1 MNILPLGLFSGNEV
15 TSESFSQTDG
25 GGVSFDALLAS
36 LNLNGLNLNGETG
49 LQTTRSKTSAEK
61 TPDQPSAEQSDEM
74 APAEL
79 AAFILPGLS
88 LAPSAISEIEPISQ
102 NVAKAAELSSMPGLG
117 SQPPA
122 SAAPETDQQ
131 ALRQP
136 GAGSDQGTD
145 ASKAKTSSPPNQPPA
160 QSLPQNASAAP
171 EKAIQALQQLLA
183 KTETT
188 QLQNHPSLASLTMGQ
203 NPGPSQQAAP
213 ESLAALQSAQPAR
226 VDANAKNGKGQEI
239 NLTGDMGAGSDTTAE
254 TTTGAAQSK
263 AATATATNSNGQ
275 QGGALPDQMAAS
287 LMSDQDLAL
296 APQGDADFASELD
309 IQQADT
315 SRIQAARGDVSV
327 ANQARAGASHA
338 AAVVAQI
345 SERLLQK
352 FDGGST
358 RFEIRLDPAELG
370 EVDVRVEV
378 DRDGR
383 VQAVLAARDP
393 AAVDAIHRGLKSLE
407 NALAQAGL
415 DLGENGVRVELD
427 QKQNS
432 ASFAGNEAGSDK
444 GPSASANTESE
455 ILTAEADQ
463 SEHPLMQTW
472 SGQRLDVRV

>member
-25 GGVSFDALLAS
+25 SGASFNALLAS

-49 LQTTRSKTSAEK
+49 LQLNKSQSISGNAADQSS
-61 TPDQPSAEQSDEM
+61 PDQSEDTGPG
-74 APAEL
+74 EL

-88 LAPSAISEIEPISQ
+88 PRPSA
-102 NVAKAAELSSMPGLG
+102 ELTKPTTPDLVSSAPV
-117 SQPPA
+117 SV
-122 SAAPETDQQ
+122 APEADQM

-136 GAGSDQGTD
+136 GEGSEQGADT
-145 ASKAKTSSPPNQPPA
+145 SKAKTAAASNQPPV
-160 QSLPQNASAAP
+160 QSLPQNASPAS
-171 EKAIQALQQLLA
+171 EKAIQAMQQLLA
-183 KTETT
+183 KAETT
-188 QLQNHPSLASLTMGQ
+188 QLQSHPSLASLTMGQ
-203 NPGPSQQAAP
+203 NPGLSQRAAP

-226 VDANAKNGKGQEI
+226 VDANAKNGKGQD
-239 NLTGDMGAGSDTTAE
+239 LKLSGDVSAGSDTTAE
-254 TTTGAAQSK
+254 TTTGAAQNK
-263 AATATATNSNGQ
+263 VATSAATNSNGQ
-275 QGGALPDQMAAS
+275 QGGALPDQAAQS
-287 LMSDQDLAL
+287 LAGEPDLAL
-296 APQGDADFASELD
+296 APQGDADFAAELD
-309 IQQADT
+309 LQQADPQ
-315 SRIQAARGDVSV
+315 RVQAARADVSV

-378 DRDGR
+378 SRDGK

>member
-25 GGVSFDALLAS
+25 SGASFNALLAS

-49 LQTTRSKTSAEK
+49 LQLNKSQSISGNAA
-61 TPDQPSAEQSDEM
+61 DQSHSDQSEDTG
-74 APAEL
+74 PGEL
-79 AAFILPGLS
+79 SAFILPGLS
-88 LAPSAISEIEPISQ
+88 PAPSA
-102 NVAKAAELSSMPGLG
+102 ELTKPDLVSPA
-117 SQPPA
+117 PA
-122 SAAPETDQQ
+122 SVAPEADQM

-136 GAGSDQGTD
+136 GAGSEQD
-145 ASKAKTSSPPNQPPA
+145 ADTSKAKTAATSNQPSA
-160 QSLPQNASAAP
+160 QSLPQNASPAS
-171 EKAIQALQQLLA
+171 EKAIQAMQQLLA
-183 KTETT
+183 KAETT
-188 QLQNHPSLASLTMGQ
+188 QLQSHPSLASLTMDQ
-203 NPGPSQQAAP
+203 NPGLSQQAAP
-213 ESLAALQSAQPAR
+213 ESLAALQSAQPTR
-226 VDANAKNGKGQEI
+226 VDANAKNGKGQD
-239 NLTGDMGAGSDTTAE
+239 LKLSGDVSAGSDTTAE
-254 TTTGAAQSK
+254 TTTGAAQNK
-263 AATATATNSNGQ
+263 VATSAATNSNGQ
-275 QGGALPDQMAAS
+275 QGGALPDQMAQS
-287 LMSDQDLAL
+287 LAGEPDLAL
-296 APQGDADFASELD
+296 APQGDADFAAELD
-309 IQQADT
+309 LQQADT
-315 SRIQAARGDVSV
+315 QRVQAARADVSV

-378 DRDGR
+378 SRDGK